1 MSETR
6 GSNPYISHLR
16 ITQRTTRFQVPTDF
30 QDDKGNTWR
39 RLDPVDVPPG
49 IECEITPYVTETI
62 KAPAS
67 PHRFPLK
74 AFYQE
79 GVNQLEA
86 KTNRTE
92 QEQGGLDRLKALV
105 ASTDV
110 IWAEDILAE
119 AGVSESLKEMWAESF
134 SDVLDIF
141 AEWKEGTEASVAG
154 LPVKI
159 LPMDWEC
166 RVPFESNKSVNVN
179 IGLYRTKKVDGQ
191 VVVDES
197 VMPTQYVLS
206 FEDNATK
213 ATREKREADLT
224 TNIAELTGQIAGL
237 VAEIVALPDG
247 TAKTAKI
254 AQKQS
259 VEADM
264 ANKVRDLA
272 TSKAITKGL
281 ISQLIAQTSIQQSL
295 PKLSLAILM
304 KLSEKEGW
312 ELDKAT
318 TRAKLVETLTKLSQ
332 A

>member
-1 MSETR
+1 MATETR

-16 ITQRTTRFQVPTDF
+16 ITQRTTRFQVPTDYVDGAGNRLF
-30 QDDKGNTWR
+30 QN
-39 RLDPVDVPPG
+39 VDCPPG

-86 KTNRTE
+86 KANRTE
-92 QEQGGLDRLKALV
+92 QEQAGLDRLKAFV
-105 ASTDV
+105 ASPDV

-141 AEWKEGTEASVAG
+141 AEWKEGAEASVAG

-166 RVPFESNKSVNVN
+166 RVPVESNKSVNVN
-179 IGLYRTKKVDGQ
+179 IGLYRTKKVDGK

-197 VMPTQYVLS
+197 IMPTQYVLS

-213 ATREKREADLT
+213 VARETREANLKQ
-224 TNIAELTGQIAGL
+224 NIAELTGQIDGL
-237 VAEIVALPDG
+237 TAEIAALPDG

-254 AQKQS
+254 AQKQG
-259 VEADM
+259 VESDK

-272 TSKAITKGL
+272 ASKAITKGL
-281 ISQLIAQTSIQQSL
+281 ISQLIVLPSIQQSL
-295 PKLSLAILM
+295 PKL
-304 KLSEKEGW
+304 
-312 ELDKAT
+312 
-318 TRAKLVETLTKLSQ
+318 
-332 A
+332 